1 MLSNYHGY
9 LPDVEDD
16 AEHYGTPRHSGRY
29 PWGSGK
35 NPQRNKNFLQR
46 ANDLK
51 KQGLTDKQVAEAFGM
66 STGQYR
72 AMHTIAVNEQKKD
85 TIRRVQT
92 LYDAGNSKM
101 AIAREL
107 GIPESTV
114 RHYLD
119 PTFQARRD
127 KATLL
132 ADELKKQ
139 VEERRYLD
147 VGEGV
152 ELQLNVSKE
161 QMKAAVELLKQDG
174 YSYHRI
180 SVPQAS
186 DPTQKTN
193 VVVLTKDDVPYSEVY
208 QHRDHISS
216 PEGIKFEDYG
226 TVVKKITA
234 PKSIDSNRIDI
245 RWPEDGGA
253 DKDGV
258 IEIREGVPDLDIGGA
273 RYAQVRIAVD
283 GTHYLKGMAMYA
295 DPSTMPPGIDIIF
308 NTSKDH
314 STFSKINYEDKDH
327 SVLKPMKTTKDEN
340 GNKIIDNENPFGASI
355 KDQRGA
361 LNIVNED
368 EDWQKWSKNLSS
380 QFLSKQPPQLAK
392 KQLDITYKEKKQE
405 FDEICS
411 LTNPTIKRKLLESFA
426 DDCDS
431 SAVHLKAAA
440 LPRQAAHVILP
451 VNSLKDNEIYA
462 QNYDNGEEVVLIRY
476 PHAGPFEMPRLRVNN
491 NNPEAK
497 KLLGNAKTAVGINAN
512 VAKQLS
518 GADFDGDT
526 VTVIPTKGIK
536 ISAGEKISPSSPLYG
551 LRDFDPKERYS
562 AYEGMPRVGPD
573 TGFHKQMQMGKVS
586 NLITDMTIRN
596 ATDQEIA
603 RAVRHSMVVID
614 AEKHNLDWRASEK
627 DNGIKELNKKY
638 QGKVNGGSSTL
649 ISKAKSPEYV
659 LDRTEVRSLSKMTD
673 EEKAAY
679 LEGNKIFRNTGKMK
693 QQKDGSYQPKTIK
706 SDKMTEI
713 FNRGGNAYDLSSGT
727 IIEDIYA
734 NHANKLKS
742 LANSARKEMLNTG
755 RLKQNASAKEAYA
768 AERASLIS
776 QLNIAK
782 KNSPLE
788 RQAQMIASVKS
799 SARINANP
807 NLDKDDKKKIR
818 SQEIERARKAVG
830 TRSRNPSNPNNIA
843 ITISDREWQAI
854 QAGAISDNLLT
865 DILKYTN
872 IDDLKQRATPR
883 ANKGMSTAA
892 KSRAR
897 TLLNKGY
904 TYAEVADAIGV
915 STSTLNRELND

>member
-161 QMKAAVELLKQDG
+161 QLNAAVELLKQDG
-174 YSYHRI
+174 YTKHRI

-193 VVVLTKDDVPYSEVY
+193 VIVLTKDDIPYSEVY
-208 QHRDHISS
+208 QHRDQISS

-226 TVVKKITA
+226 EVVKTFQK
-234 PKSIDSNRIDI
+234 PKSISSDRVQI
-245 RWPEDGGA
+245 RYSEEGGSE
-253 DKDGV
+253 KDGV
-258 IEIREGVPDLDIGGA
+258 IEIREGVPDLDIGQS

-283 GTHYLKGMAMYA
+283 GTHYLKGMAMYG
-295 DPSTMPPGIDIIF
+295 DNMPEGVDIVF
-308 NTSKDH
+308 NTNKHVGTPKMD
-314 STFSKINYEDKDH
+314 
-327 SVLKPMKTTKDEN
+327 VLKEMKKDKSTGKVDES
-340 GNKIIDNENPFGASI
+340 NPFGASI

-431 SAVHLKAAA
+431 NAVHLKAAA

-451 VNSLKDNEIYA
+451 VGSLKDSEIYA
-462 QNYDNGEEVVLIRY
+462 PNYENGEEVVLIRY

-491 NNPEAK
+491 NNEEGR

-536 ISAGEKISPSSPLYG
+536 IIAGEKISPSSPLYG

-562 AYEGMPRVGPD
+562 AYEGMPKTGPD

-638 QGKVNGGSSTL
+638 QGKANGGSSTL

-673 EEKAAY
+673 EEKASY

-706 SDKMTEI
+706 SDKMTET

-843 ITISDREWQAI
+843 ITISDREWKAI

-865 DILKYTN
+865 EILKYTN

-883 ANKGMSTAA
+883 ANKGMSAAA

-915 STSTLNRELND
+915 STSTLNRELSE

>member
-1 MLSNYHGY
+1 MSKIYYGY
-9 LPDVEDD
+9 LPNSDLD
-16 AEHYGTPRHSGRY
+16 APMYGTPRHSGRY

-35 NPQRNKNFLQR
+35 NPQRNKNFLAR

-51 KQGLTDKQVAEAFGM
+51 KQGLTDKQIAEAFGM

-92 LYDAGNSKM
+92 LYDAGNSKS

-114 RHYLD
+114 RNYLN

-127 KATLL
+127 KASIL

-139 VEERRYLD
+139 VEERTYLD

-152 ELQLNVSKE
+152 NLQLNVSQE
-161 QMKAAVELLKQDG
+161 QMKAAIELLKQDG
-174 YSYHRI
+174 YTYHRI

-208 QHRDHISS
+208 KNRDHISS
-216 PEGIKFEDYG
+216 PDGIKFEDYG
-226 TVVKKITA
+226 EVVRKFQK
-234 PKSIDSNRIDI
+234 PQSIDSDRVQI
-245 RWPEDGGA
+245 RYSEQGGE

-258 IEIREGVPDLDIGGA
+258 IEIREGVADLDIGAA

-295 DPSTMPPGIDIIF
+295 DPSTMPPGVDIIF
-308 NTSKDH
+308 NTNKHEGTPKMD
-314 STFSKINYEDKDH
+314 
-327 SVLKPMKTTKDEN
+327 VLKAMKKDKSTGE
-340 GNKIIDNENPFGASI
+340 IDESNPFGASI

-405 FDEICS
+405 FDEICE

-431 SAVHLKAAA
+431 AAVHLKAAA

-451 VNSLKDNEIYA
+451 INSLKDNEIYA
-462 QNYDNGEEVVLIRY
+462 PNYNDGEEVVLIRY

-491 NNPEAK
+491 NNEEARQA
-497 KLLGNAKTAVGINAN
+497 LGNAKTAVGINAN

-526 VTVIPTKGIK
+526 VTVIPTNGVK
-536 ISAGEKISPSSPLYG
+536 IRTAPYLKELEG
-551 LRDFDPKERYS
+551 FDPKERYS
-562 AYEGMPRVGPD
+562 AYEGMPKTGPD

-603 RAVRHSMVVID
+603 RAVKHSMVVID

-627 DNGIKELNKKY
+627 DNGIKELCKKY
-638 QGKVNGGSSTL
+638 QGKSDGGSSTL

-659 LDRTEVRSLSKMTD
+659 LDRTEVRSLKNMTP
-673 EEKAAY
+673 EEQDAY
-679 LEGNKIFRNTGKMK
+679 LSGNKIFRETGKMK
-693 QQKDGSYQPKTIK
+693 QQKDGSYKPKTIK
-706 SDKMTEI
+706 SDKMTEA
-713 FNRGGNAYDLSSGT
+713 FNKGGDAYDLSSGT

-734 NHANKLKS
+734 NHANKLKA
-742 LANSARKEMLNTG
+742 LANAARKEQLQTG

-768 AERASLIS
+768 TERQSLIS

-818 SQEIERARKAVG
+818 SQEIERARRAVG
-830 TRSRNPSNPNNIA
+830 TKSRNPNNPNNIA
-843 ITISDREWQAI
+843 IKISDREWAAI
-854 QAGAISDNLLT
+854 QAGAISDNMLSE
-865 DILKYTN
+865 ILRYSN

-883 ANKGMSTAA
+883 SSKGMSATA

-904 TYAEVADAIGV
+904 TQAEVAETLGV
-915 STSTLNRELND
+915 SVSTLNRELEGA